1 MTFRPGHPALRV
13 PLPGGGPTSGDWAA
27 VRWIAGPVG
36 SPASPGLL
44 AGLPILLADPEA
56 WLAQVDDDE
65 IAAPL
70 EDLPFAGLAALARY
84 LPGLAE
90 PDAPLVR
97 ALGRALALAP
107 TGAGLGVDIGC
118 SIGRDVRALRAV
130 SSHVIAFDT
139 YLPALRAARAQ
150 LAGEPVPWP
159 VRVEGRRFRMED
171 ARVFP
176 PCDGVTLVVGDA
188 MDPPLRPEVADVV
201 LAVNVI
207 DNVPRPRLVLSQID
221 AITRPGGLAV
231 IASPFAW
238 HDGITPPEAQLG
250 GAPLEG
256 LPDEGS
262 PAMLGDLLG
271 PGWDIV
277 HREDVPWVL
286 RDHAR
291 ATFHYDVH
299 VIAARKRAAAP

>member
-1 MTFRPGHPALRV
+1 MRLV
-13 PLPGGGPTSGDWAA
+13 
-27 VRWIAGPVG
+27 
-36 SPASPGLL
+36 
-44 AGLPILLADPEA
+44 AGLPVLLAHPEP
-56 WLAQVDDDE
+56 WLAQLEDGEVE
-65 IAAPL
+65 APL

-84 LPGLAE
+84 LPGIAE
-90 PDAPLVR
+90 PEAPLS
-97 ALGRALALAP
+97 RALARALSFAP
-107 TGAGLGVDIGC
+107 AGAGLGVDVGC
-118 SIGRDVRALRAV
+118 SVGRDVRALRAV
-130 SSHVIAFDT
+130 TSHVIAFDT
-139 YLPALRAARAQ
+139 YLPVLRAAAAQ

-159 VRVEGRRFRMED
+159 ARVEGHRFRMD
-171 ARVFP
+171 DDRAFP
-176 PCDGVTLVVGDA
+176 ACDGVTLVVGDA
-188 MDPPLRPEVADVV
+188 MDPPLLPEVADVV
-201 LAVNVI
+201 IAMNVL

-250 GAPLEG
+250 GAPIEG

-271 PGWDIV
+271 SGWDIV
-277 HREDVPWVL
+277 HHEDVPWVL

-299 VIAARKRAAAP
+299 VVAARKRA